1 MSLPELIPTSGR
13 AHSPG
18 ERLLMQVLY
27 GLHTLAWFSMGTL
40 AVVALLLNYIRRGDE
55 EDALYLAHHRYMIST
70 FWWTLLW
77 LLLLSPLWLL
87 FLFPGWL
94 AYLAVLFWY
103 LYRCLKGW
111 LRFNADRL
119 PVDFP
124 SDSASSP

>member
-1 MSLPELIPTSGR
+1 MSLSELTPTPAR
-13 AHSPG
+13 PHSPG

-55 EDALYLAHHRYMIST
+55 EDALYRAHHRYMIST

-87 FLFPGWL
+87 FLLPGWL
-94 AYLAVLFWY
+94 AYFAVLLWY

-111 LRFNADRL
+111 LRFNADR
-119 PVDFP
+119 PPADFP
-124 SDSASSP
+124 LDSASSP

>member
-1 MSLPELIPTSGR
+1 MSLPEVAQSSGR
-13 AHSPG
+13 PHSAG

-40 AVVALLLNYIRRGDE
+40 AVVALMLNYIRRGDE
-55 EDALYLAHHRYMIST
+55 SDPLYLAHHRFMIAT

-94 AYLAVLFWY
+94 AYLVVLLWY

-119 PVDFP
+119 PVDLP
-124 SDSASSP
+124 IDSASSP

>member
-1 MSLPELIPTSGR
+1 MSLPELTPSPAR

-18 ERLLMQVLY
+18 DRLLMQVLY

-55 EDALYLAHHRYMIST
+55 EDPLYLAHHRYMIST

-94 AYLAVLFWY
+94 AYLAVLLWY

-111 LRFNADRL
+111 LRFNADRW
-119 PVDFP
+119 PADFP
-124 SDSASSP
+124 PDSASSS